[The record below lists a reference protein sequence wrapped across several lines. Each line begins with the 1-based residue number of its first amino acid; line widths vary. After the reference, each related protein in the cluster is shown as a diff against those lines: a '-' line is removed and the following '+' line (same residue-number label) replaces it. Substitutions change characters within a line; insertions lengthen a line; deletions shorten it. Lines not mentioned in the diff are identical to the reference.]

1 MTAGATDRRGRRW
14 RLAGND
20 RAAPSPRSG
29 RHQREAEQGLGLLG
43 RLGLAGRT
51 GFYVVLTGITIRIAL
66 FGGASSKQADAHGA
80 LSLVSRPLV
89 GKMAIAAV
97 ALGFILFGIG
107 RLVGAVQ
114 DGSVSVGRRLMT
126 ALQGLFY
133 LGLAYVPASYLAG
146 NHQTGSQQE
155 QQKTTARLL
164 AMPGG
169 REIVFA
175 LGVIMVIVCV
185 QQIRGALVQNFR
197 DGLALDHAPRLVR
210 RLAGTFGTVGI
221 TARALVFMPIGVF
234 LMISAVQFNP
244 GKSYGTDAELLRL
257 SGYTWG
263 IAILTAVAAGLSVFV
278 MFSAIETR
286 YREVVSA
293 R

>member
-1 MTAGATDRRGRRW
+1 MSVG
-14 RLAGND
+14 
-20 RAAPSPRSG
+20 APSG
-29 RHQREAEQGLGLLG
+29 NQRPGEGDRGDGAAVPGSHEDEATRGLGLLG

-51 GFYVVLTGITIRIAL
+51 GFYVVLTGIVIRIAL
-66 FGGASSKQADAHGA
+66 FGGAAGKQADAHGA
-80 LSLVSRPLV
+80 LSLVSRPLI

-97 ALGFILFGIG
+97 ALGFVLFGVG
-107 RLVGAVQ
+107 RLI
-114 DGSVSVGRRLMT
+114 GSVTDDSVSASRRVLT

-133 LGLAYVPASYLAG
+133 LVLSYVPASYLAG

-164 AMPGG
+164 GLPAG

-175 LGVIMVIVCV
+175 VGVILIVVCV
-185 QQIRGALVQNFR
+185 QQIHGALVQNFR
-197 DGLALDHAPRLVR
+197 DGLALERAPAVVR
-210 RLAGTFGTVGI
+210 RLAGTAGAVGI
-221 TARALVFMPIGVF
+221 TSRALVFMPVGVF
-234 LMISAVQFNP
+234 LMISAVQYNP

-257 SGYTWG
+257 SGYAWG
-263 IAILTAVAAGLSVFV
+263 VAVLCAVAAGLAVFV
-278 MFSAIETR
+278 VFSAIETR